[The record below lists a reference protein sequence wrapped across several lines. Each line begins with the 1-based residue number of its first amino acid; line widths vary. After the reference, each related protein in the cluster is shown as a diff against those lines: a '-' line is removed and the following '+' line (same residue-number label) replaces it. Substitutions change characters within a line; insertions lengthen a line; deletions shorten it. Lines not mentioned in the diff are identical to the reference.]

1 MTHATADHHLVRT
14 VTVGSTTF
22 TLLGTA
28 HVSPQSV
35 ADVRREIDSGQ
46 YDAVAVEL
54 CDSRYHAL
62 TNPRA
67 MEEMDLFQV
76 IRDGKA
82 GMVAAS
88 LALGAYQ
95 QRLAEQFQIRP
106 GAEMEAAI
114 RGAEADGLP
123 LFLVDREIGITLKRI
138 YRRTPWWQRMMLAS
152 GLLASLFSRD
162 RIDAEEIER
171 LKEGDILESTFS
183 EFADRSRVLYETLI
197 HERDRFMAA
206 RLLTETREHGP
217 SRVLAVVGA
226 GHLAGLEAA
235 LREGIDAPQAE
246 LERLNYT
253 PPRGRWLRLIPWVV
267 VALVLTG
274 FAIGFSRST
283 DLGVQLVLD
292 WVLINGALSALGAA
306 IALAHPLTVL
316 TAFVAAPLTSLNPT
330 VGAGM
335 VTAGAEMWLRK
346 PQVRD
351 FRSLRG
357 DVTRLR
363 GWWRNR
369 VSRTLLIFLM
379 STLGSAAGTYLAGF
393 RIAGKLIG

>member
-1 MTHATADHHLVRT
+1 MSESSTDHLIRT

-28 HVSPQSV
+28 HVSAQSV
-35 ADVRREIDSGQ
+35 DDVRREIATGD

-54 CDSRYHAL
+54 CESRH
-62 TNPRA
+62 RA
-67 MEEMDLFQV
+67 MTRPDALEDMNLFQV
-76 IRDGKA
+76 IREGKA

-114 RGAEADGLP
+114 KGAGDAGLP
-123 LFLVDREIGITLKRI
+123 LFLIDREIGVTLKRI
-138 YRRTPWWQRMMLAS
+138 YRRTPWWQRMMLIS
-152 GLLASLFSRD
+152 GLLASTLSRD
-162 RIDAEEIER
+162 EIDAEEIER

-183 EFADRSRVLYETLI
+183 EFADRSRVLYDTLI

-206 RLLTETREHGP
+206 RLLAEARSNQP
-217 SRVLAVVGA
+217 RQVLAVVGA

-235 LREGIDAPQAE
+235 LREGMADPEAE
-246 LERLNYT
+246 TEALNYT
-253 PPRGRWLRLIPWVV
+253 PPRARWVRALPWVV
-267 VALVLTG
+267 VALILTG
-274 FAIGFSRST
+274 FVIGFTRST
-283 DLGVQLVLD
+283 SLGLQLVTE
-292 WVLINGALSALGAA
+292 WVVINGTLSALGAI
-306 IALAHPLTVL
+306 IALGHPLTIA

-330 VGAGM
+330 IGAGM
-335 VTAGAEMWLRK
+335 VIAAVEMALRK

-351 FRSLRG
+351 FRTLRR
-357 DVTRLR
+357 DVTKPR

-369 VSRTLLIFLM
+369 VSRTLLVFLL

-393 RIAGKLIG
+393 RIAGQLL